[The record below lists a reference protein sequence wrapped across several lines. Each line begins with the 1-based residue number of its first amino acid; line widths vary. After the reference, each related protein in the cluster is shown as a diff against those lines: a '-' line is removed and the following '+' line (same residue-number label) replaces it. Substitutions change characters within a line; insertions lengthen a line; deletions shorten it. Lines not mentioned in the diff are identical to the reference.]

1 VLLNE
6 EDQTQRCTPDLTS
19 TLPETAQLA
28 VTAQHSLAANSSH
41 NMKGCLSEYTN
52 YTIVV
57 NQLGK
62 DSEEYA
68 EVSTSGNDD
77 DGGDSAASI
86 ADMDEALSALEQAR
100 MLVKSAAGKVSQ
112 LYHALL

>member
-1 VLLNE
+1 
-6 EDQTQRCTPDLTS
+6 
-19 TLPETAQLA
+19 
-28 VTAQHSLAANSSH
+28 
-41 NMKGCLSEYTN
+41 
-52 YTIVV
+52 
-57 NQLGK
+57 
-62 DSEEYA
+62 
-68 EVSTSGNDD
+68 VSTSGNDD